1 MGVHLRWRSDGIRN
15 FKKRN
20 RKGRAPS
27 FDRKAY
33 RKVRSSEAQFL
44 GWLKGRFRRRMVRL
58 ERLLSTLPGPCLS
71 RLPRHRLEGFEM
83 SSRRNLIIFV
93 LSALAI
99 FLTYSPWIS
108 NKPVAEDFGSIIVY
122 YLELKPDRNFR
133 PVQGLIW
140 LLLQTVVG
148 HISVNPI
155 PYHLISILTHI
166 LNCYLAHLLIFF
178 ITKSKKLGWLG
189 AFLFAFYP
197 RHHET
202 IFWGAAYSHMI
213 MTTFSLI
220 TIIFYIKFKHTGNTK
235 FIILSLLSFLS
246 ALLSHEASAALI
258 LILFFVNRTVKQ
270 DTKTTN
276 IINEISGFI
285 PYLILLIIYFVATV
299 LPNNRFVGLIAQ
311 NQPDKFYGLSLNIS
325 KIKDLMGYISYL
337 TIYFI
342 NLRSPSFELKIIM
355 ALSSLAI
362 LAIIELATSRIGRF
376 GIIWAIVS
384 FLPYS
389 FLVHTGNADRYFY
402 LPSLG
407 YVIAIIDLIKIFL
420 FKKISFCFRIT
431 FILGIIIYILS
442 SFVILQFRGKEWR
455 YAGEIADQILQII
468 YKNHPYINE
477 ETQFYL
483 INLPK
488 NYGQARVLGV
498 GAGWALRTHYNLPS
512 LKVYGSYHPE
522 LISEILRCLENNN
535 NRSKPAQI
543 FVYIYLKDTIVNVSW
558 CYNNPKIKNM
568 LEEYSIFP

>member
-1 MGVHLRWRSDGIRN
+1 
-15 FKKRN
+15 
-20 RKGRAPS
+20 
-27 FDRKAY
+27 
-33 RKVRSSEAQFL
+33 
-44 GWLKGRFRRRMVRL
+44 MVRL
-58 ERLLSTLPGPCLS
+58 ERLLSTLPGPCLPH
-71 RLPRHRLEGFEM
+71 LPHHRLEGFGM
-83 SSRRNLIIFV
+83 NSHRNLIIFV
-93 LSALAI
+93 LSALVI
-99 FLTYSPWIS
+99 FLAYSPWIS

-140 LLLQTVVG
+140 LLLQTAVG

-166 LNCYLAHLLIFF
+166 SNCYLAYLFIFF
-178 ITKSKKLGWLG
+178 ITNSKKLGWLG

-220 TIIFYIKFKHTGNTK
+220 TIIFYIKFKHTGDIK
-235 FIILSLLSFLS
+235 LIILSLLSFLL

-258 LILFFVNRTVKQ
+258 LILFFVNRIVKQ
-270 DTKTTN
+270 DAKTVN
-276 IINEISGFI
+276 IINEISGLA
-285 PYLILLIIYFVATV
+285 PHLIVLIIYFVATI
-299 LPNNRFVGLIAQ
+299 LPNNRFVGLIVQ

-342 NLRSPSFELKIIM
+342 NLRSPGFELKIIM
-355 ALSSLAI
+355 ALSSLVI
-362 LAIIELATSRIGRF
+362 LAIIGIATSKIGRF
-376 GIIWAIVS
+376 GIIWVIVS

-407 YVIAIIDLIKIFL
+407 YVIAIIDLIKIL
-420 FKKISFCFRIT
+420 LVKRCSFCFRIT
-431 FILGIIIYILS
+431 LILAIIIYILS
-442 SFVILQFRGKEWR
+442 SLIIIQFRGNEWR
-455 YAGEIADQILQII
+455 YAGEIADQILQTI

-498 GAGWALRTHYNLPS
+498 GAGWALRTHYNLSS
-512 LKVYGSYHPE
+512 LNVYGSYHPE
-522 LISEILRCLENNN
+522 LISEILKCLENNK
-535 NRSKPAQI
+535 NRLKTPQI
-543 FVYIYLKDTIVNVSW
+543 FVYIYHKDTLLDASW